1 MASVADTSRME
12 PSMTLTIECKSHGR
26 ANVAVVCCH
35 MIASREAVGFVENSS
50 DPDDL
55 QAWCDACEEMFL
67 QEGDKT
73 DAFCAFNDMAV
84 VCINCY
90 ASLKD
95 RHSP

>member
-1 MASVADTSRME
+1 M
-12 PSMTLTIECKSHGR
+12 PLTTQCQSHGR
-26 ANVAVVCCH
+26 RNVAVVCCH
-35 MIASREAVGFVENSS
+35 MIAMQAPVGFVENSS

-73 DAFCAFNDMAV
+73 EAFRAFDDMAV
-84 VCINCY
+84 VCVSCH

-95 RHSP
+95 RHSA